1 MKLRTF
7 WFREWNLNAKLI
19 SAYSIT
25 IIIPVIALTL
35 LGYQHYNKNLQKK
48 VGEYGLSLSDQVSK
62 NLDTYIQQIDR
73 MASTF
78 YLDVQDDIGGQL
90 EPRTPSDTF
99 REKVMIDRA
108 LRNIVLAI
116 PFSDLDGA
124 YWIAD
129 GEVLYSQYGTGNWV
143 DHSGFAQED
152 WYKRVLQMDGEGMLI
167 PPYKL
172 AAKPEDEYV
181 FSYARSIVNV
191 SNRKSYGVLLL
202 DFSLKGLAEM
212 TDNSKSPSAGTL
224 FVLDETGKI
233 VYHPDQERILEEF
246 PLKSGPAYGYYTDEV
261 YGTQTMVHYVRS
273 SLSNWTIVNTI
284 EVSKL
289 SNELEL
295 LRNLLWISAAV
306 LLLLSITLSALLT
319 TTIIRPLKEL
329 KRLMFRVELGDY
341 NVMFQARSNDEMNQL
356 GRSFN
361 AMVAKINEL
370 VNNVL
375 HMKIYRQQ
383 AQVQVLRSQINPHF
397 LYNTLASINMR
408 AEMNGD
414 YEVADMVSLLG
425 KLFRLSLRSE
435 AESVPMFREMEY
447 VNVYMRLQ
455 MIRFPHLSILIEIP
469 EPLMLT
475 EIPQWIIQPL
485 IENSIV
491 HGRVTAKQDGW
502 IRIRATVDRDENLT
516 LYVEDNGI
524 GITEE
529 RLVWL
534 RQRLRNT
541 AMEELEDG
549 DHIGLL
555 NVHRRI
561 MFLCGDSYGLKIE
574 NLAGGGTQVA
584 IHLNAITKEHGA
596 NA

>member
-35 LGYQHYNKNLQKK
+35 LGYQHYNENLQKK
-48 VGEYGLSLSDQVSK
+48 VGEYGLSLSEQVSK

-78 YLDVQDDIGGQL
+78 YLDVQDDIGGQF

-129 GEVLYSQYGTGNWV
+129 GEVLYSQYGTGNWI
-143 DHSGFAQED
+143 DHSEFAQED

-167 PPYKL
+167 PSYKL
-172 AAKPEDEYV
+172 ASKPKDEYV

-224 FVLDETGKI
+224 FILDEQGRI
-233 VYHPDQERILEEF
+233 VYHPDKERILEKF
-246 PLKSGPAYGYYTDEV
+246 PLKSGPSYGYYTDEV

-414 YEVADMVSLLG
+414 YEVADMVTLLG

-455 MIRFPHLSILIEIP
+455 MIRFPHLSIQIEIP

-502 IRIRATVDRDENLT
+502 IRIRATVDREENLT
-516 LYVEDNGI
+516 LYVEDNGT

-561 MFLCGDSYGLKIE
+561 MFLCGDSYGLNIE